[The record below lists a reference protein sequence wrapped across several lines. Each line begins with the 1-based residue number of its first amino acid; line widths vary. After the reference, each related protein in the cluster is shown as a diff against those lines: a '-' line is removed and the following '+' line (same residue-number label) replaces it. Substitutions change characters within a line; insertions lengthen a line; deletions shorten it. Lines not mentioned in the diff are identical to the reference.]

1 MGIEDELALEL
12 EGIDENSR
20 KCVAYLKW
28 LDEAQIQ
35 AVKVRAPGMSFE
47 LPEKAEN

>member
-1 MGIEDELALEL
+1 MEI
-12 EGIDENSR
+12 EGIDDNSR

-35 AVKVRAPGMSFE
+35 AVQARVPGMSLE
-47 LPEKAEN
+47 LPENAEN